1 MYKIQSLVL
10 FLNSSNAEAARN
22 FPTKLRHVTLLQIN
36 PPANRRPSIPFL
48 PRARTQDNERAL
60 YVSALERRRPAP
72 PRACGRK
79 YFSLI
84 WLFIARRAPGSVSRR
99 GPVSRY
105 PRYRRDATLLHVVI
119 RAERLVPNG
128 G

>member
-1 MYKIQSLVL
+1 MYKIQSPVL

-36 PPANRRPSIPFL
+36 PPANRRPSVPFL

-60 YVSALERRRPAP
+60 YVSALERRRPSLLL
-72 PRACGRK
+72 PRVRQEI
-79 YFSLI
+79 FFINLI
-84 WLFIARRAPGSVSRR
+84 IYRPSSPWERFPARPRIPLH
-99 GPVSRY
+99 
-105 PRYRRDATLLHVVI
+105 PRYRRLPFTRCNPR
-119 RAERLVPNG
+119 RAARTNG